1 MIEWSLKTKHLTDVA
16 TKESDPNPN
25 PNPDPNRMW
34 LPKELDAKNVVEA
47 RHEEQIAN
55 YKAQINPSPSPSP
68 SPNPN
73 PNLNPTDKAELEAG
87 KAALHDLEAE
97 IRRKSEMLE
106 KVHQDVRLYTHSLE
120 SSLADLKATT

>member
-1 MIEWSLKTKHLTDVA
+1 M
-16 TKESDPNPN
+16 P
-25 PNPDPNRMW
+25 
-34 LPKELDAKNVVEA
+34 PKELDAKNVVEA